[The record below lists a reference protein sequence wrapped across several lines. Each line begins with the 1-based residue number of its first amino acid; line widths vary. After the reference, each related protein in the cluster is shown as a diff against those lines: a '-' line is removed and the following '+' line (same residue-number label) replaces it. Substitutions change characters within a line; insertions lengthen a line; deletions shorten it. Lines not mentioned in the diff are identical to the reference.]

1 MSTIYQ
7 EITDSI
13 IAELEKGAT
22 PWVKPWNAPM
32 SADKNIVTGKPYRG
46 INRLI
51 TAMVSGIKGYD
62 VPAWATLK
70 QWNELGARVKKDE
83 KGTKVIFWSQAKDKK
98 AESAG
103 EDKFYQF
110 ARAYCVF
117 NVAQVDG
124 IDIYPSEDAPVS
136 DNQKIEAC
144 ESRIAA
150 TQAKYSIGG
159 DTACYIPLID
169 SIRMPALNTFQSAE
183 HYYATFFH
191 ELTHWT
197 SEKTRCDRDLSKGR
211 FGNSEYAF
219 EELVAELG
227 AAFLC
232 QQHGIKGDLR
242 HAGYIESWLKC
253 LKNDSRAIFK
263 ASALA
268 QQAADFIINCSL
280 ENPELIEDSELLAA

>member
-1 MSTIYQ
+1 MTIYQ

-13 IAELEKGAT
+13 IAELERGAT
-22 PWVKPWNAPM
+22 PWVKPWNAPT
-32 SADKNIVTGKPYRG
+32 SADKNIASGKAYRG
-46 INRLI
+46 INRLLL
-51 TAMVSGIKGYD
+51 AMISGIKGYT
-62 VPAWATLK
+62 VPSWGTYD
-70 QWNELGARVKKDE
+70 QWQKLGGNVRKGE
-83 KGTKVIFWSQAKDKK
+83 KAAKIIFWSQAKDKK
-98 AESAG
+98 AEASG

-124 IDIYPSEDAPVS
+124 IDIIASEDQPVS
-136 DNQKIEAC
+136 DNEKIEAC

-159 DTACYIPLID
+159 DTACYIPSID
-169 SIRMPALNTFQSAE
+169 SIKMPALNTFQSAE

-197 SEKTRCDRDLSKGR
+197 SDKTRCDRDLSKGR
-211 FGNSEYAF
+211 FGNADYAF

-232 QQHGIKGDLR
+232 QQHGIAGDLR

-253 LKNDSRAIFK
+253 LKSDSRAIFK

-268 QQAADFIINCSL
+268 QQASDFILASGQEKPIL
-280 ENPELIEDSELLAA
+280 DDSELLAA

>member
-1 MSTIYQ
+1 MTTIYQ

-13 IAELEKGAT
+13 ISELEKGAT
-22 PWVKPWNAPM
+22 PWVKPWHAPA
-32 SADKNIVTGKPYRG
+32 SADKNIVSGKPYRG
-46 INRLI
+46 INRFI

-62 VPAWATLK
+62 CPAWASIK
-70 QWNELGARVKKDE
+70 QWNELGARVRKDE
-83 KGTKVIFWSQAKDKK
+83 KATKIVYWSQAKDKK
-98 AESAG
+98 AEASG

-110 ARAYCVF
+110 AKVSYIF

-124 IDIYPSEDAPVS
+124 IDIIASEDTPVS

-144 ESRIAA
+144 ENRIIA
-150 TQAKYSIGG
+150 TAAKYSIGG
-159 DTACYIPLID
+159 DTACYIPSID
-169 SIRMPALNTFQSAE
+169 SIRMPALNTFQSTE

-211 FGNSEYAF
+211 FGNSDYAF

-227 AAFLC
+227 AAFMC

-242 HAGYIESWLKC
+242 HAGYIDHWLKC
-253 LKNDSRAIFK
+253 LKSDSRAIFK

-268 QQAADFIINCSL
+268 QQASDFLLNCGTDKQV
-280 ENPELIEDSELLAA
+280 LIDDELLAA

>member
-1 MSTIYQ
+1 MTIYQ

-13 IAELEKGAT
+13 IAELERGAT
-22 PWVKPWNAPM
+22 PWIKPWNAPL
-32 SADKNIVTGKPYRG
+32 SADKNIASGKAYRG
-46 INRLI
+46 INRLLL
-51 TAMVSGIKGYD
+51 AMISGIKGYT
-62 VPAWATLK
+62 VPSWGTYD
-70 QWNELGARVKKDE
+70 QWQKLGGNVRKGE
-83 KGTKVIFWSQAKDKK
+83 KAAKIIFWSQAKDKK
-98 AESAG
+98 AEASG

-124 IDIYPSEDAPVS
+124 IDIIASEDQPVS

-144 ESRIAA
+144 EQRISA

-159 DTACYIPLID
+159 DTACYIPSID
-169 SIRMPALNTFQSAE
+169 SIKMPALNTFQSAE

-197 SEKTRCDRDLSKGR
+197 SDKTRCDRDLSKGR
-211 FGNSEYAF
+211 FGNADYAF

-242 HAGYIESWLKC
+242 HAGYIDHWLKC
-253 LKNDSRAIFK
+253 LKSDSRAIFK

-268 QQAADFIINCSL
+268 QQAADFLLACGTDKQ
-280 ENPELIEDSELLAA
+280 ELIDDSELLAA